1 MLRSP
6 KTETSTV
13 VASFPTLL
21 TMRTLLRSLALAFLT
36 TSASLAADRP
46 NIVWIVSEDNSIHY
60 LRHFFEGGAET
71 PAIEALAAHGLTF
84 DNAFSNA
91 PVCSVARTTLA
102 TMCYGPRIGTQF
114 HRRYAMAP
122 MPPGQKMVSAYLKG
136 AGYYTSNN
144 SKTDYN
150 AEVNMKE
157 VWDDTSKNADWRN
170 RPDPKQPF
178 FHMQSHTQTHE
189 SSLHFDQKIYET
201 VKTSHDPAAVK
212 LAPYHPDTPLFRY
225 THARYLDNQQ
235 IIDGIVADTVAKLEA
250 DGVLED
256 TFIFYFGDHGGVMP
270 RGKGYAYESGLHV
283 PLVVR
288 VPENFKYLVEG
299 AGFGD
304 RISGF
309 VSFIDFGATV
319 LQLAG
324 VTQPAGI
331 DGQPFLGKGIA
342 IADVNQRDE
351 TFGYADR
358 MDEKYDLVRTFRKGK
373 FQYLRSFQPWIPDG
387 LNNNYRYKML
397 AYEEWREMWKAGQLS
412 GAPAQMFNAKSIEML
427 FDCEADPHQ
436 VINLAN
442 DPAHAETLKA
452 LRARLGEQMRAMPD
466 LSYYPESYL
475 VAHAMDNPTAFGQ
488 SHQAEIAQLAD
499 TADLALLPFDEARP
513 QLEAAL
519 KSDNPMV
526 RYWAAMACTA
536 LGEAAAPLADAAKP
550 LLEDDS
556 EIVRVRAAE
565 FLGRVGA
572 INPQTILVPLVN
584 TTEDPIVATEALNSV
599 VWFKDHFG
607 GTYPVERAD
616 FHPVAKGADL
626 DDRLNYINGVPYPPS
641 VNKVKKT
648 KKGKK

>member
-1 MLRSP
+1 
-6 KTETSTV
+6 
-13 VASFPTLL
+13 
-21 TMRTLLRSLALAFLT
+21 MRTLLRSLALAFLT
-36 TSASLAADRP
+36 TSAALAADRP

-102 TMCYGPRIGTQF
+102 TMCYAPRIGTQF

-122 MPPGQKMVSAYLKG
+122 MPEGQKMVSAYLKD
-136 AGYYTSNN
+136 AGYYTSND

-157 VWDDTSKNADWRN
+157 VWDDTSKGATWRN

-189 SSLHFDQKIYET
+189 SSLHFDQKTYET
-201 VKTSHDPAAVK
+201 VKTSHDPGAVK

-235 IIDGIVADTVAKLEA
+235 IIDGIVAETVAKLEA

-288 VPENFKYLVEG
+288 VPENFQHLVEG
-299 AGFGD
+299 ANLGD
-304 RISGF
+304 RLPGF
-309 VSFIDFGATV
+309 VSFIDFGATA

-324 VTQPAGI
+324 VAQPAGI
-331 DGQPFLGKGIA
+331 DGKPFLGKGIA
-342 IADVNQRDE
+342 IANVNQRDE

-358 MDEKYDLVRTFRKGK
+358 MDEKYDLVRTLRKGK

-412 GAPAQMFNAKSIEML
+412 GAPAQMFNAKPIEML

-475 VAHAMDNPTAFGQ
+475 VAHAMENPTAFGQ
-488 SHQAEIAQLAD
+488 SHKAEIAQLAD
-499 TADLALLPFDEARP
+499 TADLALLPFDEAKP

-519 KSDNPMV
+519 KSDNAMV

-536 LGEAAAPLADAAKP
+536 FGEAAAPLADAAKP
-550 LLEDDS
+550 LLEDSS

-565 FLGRVGA
+565 FLGRIGTLD
-572 INPQTILVPLVN
+572 PQTILVPLVN
-584 TTEDPIVATEALNSV
+584 ATQDPVVATEALNSV
-599 VWFKDHFG
+599 VWFRDHFG

-626 DDRLNYINGVPYPPS
+626 DDRLNYLNGIPYPPKAS
-641 VNKVKKT
+641 KAKKN